1 VSIDWVSRCIKD
13 DRLVD
18 YDAYRITLPPV
29 QIPIETR
36 MDVEM
41 TVEEAPAPAPAPTVE
56 VDVEA
61 APAPVS
67 PVIQAEPLPAPPSDI
82 DSHREQPLCP
92 KPRKRN
98 ATAGPSGT
106 RHSTAPRTIEIVMIE
121 DEDSDDDFVMLDAPP
136 MIFKKSATPDFK
148 RKLSHVE
155 DRYPTPPMTPLAPD
169 DERSRSPDQESSDT
183 ILTPIFGKASED
195 YDPDDDIPLKRPQ
208 KREPFT
214 EMPLGLITDPEQREK
229 DVEKYVPLDWR
240 RKFRLMEKELH
251 EWSQD
256 GLRGTL
262 LAFEARMKAKVSHT
276 QQTSTG

>member
-1 VSIDWVSRCIKD
+1 
-13 DRLVD
+13 
-18 YDAYRITLPPV
+18 
-29 QIPIETR
+29 

-41 TVEEAPAPAPAPTVE
+41 TAEEAPAPVPTPNVE
-56 VDVEA
+56 MDVEA

-67 PVIQAEPLPAPPSDI
+67 PVIHAEPLQVSPSDVP
-82 DSHREQPLCP
+82 SPRERLPSL

-106 RHSTAPRTIEIVMIE
+106 RHSTAPRRIEIIMIDD
-121 DEDSDDDFVMLDAPP
+121 DESDDDFVMLDALP
-136 MIFKKSATPDFK
+136 MIFKKSATPDTI

-169 DERSRSPDQESSDT
+169 SERTRSPSQERLDT
-183 ILTPIFGKASED
+183 TTTPIVAESAPEE
-195 YDPDDDIPLKRPQ
+195 YDPSDHIPLQRPQ
-208 KREPFT
+208 KREPYT

-229 DVEKYVPLDWR
+229 DVEKFVPLDWR

-262 LAFEARMKAKVSHT
+262 IAFKARMKDKVSLRKDAGGR
-276 QQTSTG
+276 S